1 MTRPPDLPLA
11 FRRLL
16 NGFWAIA
23 GAVSVRTKIL
33 GIVLALMLILG
44 GSVTLQVRTT
54 LRDALSHELQS
65 RGVSIARDVA
75 AHSVDLLLVHDLY
88 RVHQLLRDTLAN
100 NPDVRYAFIVSPE
113 GDILTHT
120 FEDGFPTALLAVNT
134 VLPDERYHLQR
145 VETREGIIWDFAV
158 PVFDGLAGTAR
169 IGLTEQAMQAT
180 LDSVTG
186 QLLLTTVLVSAIGVI
201 AAIFLTWIITRPVL
215 DLVEVTRAVAR
226 GDLSQKAPHWADD
239 EIGRLSDA
247 FNVMISDLATARLE
261 SEAYNAELLRRNQEL
276 ARLNQIVQ
284 EKEAAR
290 GQLLEKIITAQEEE
304 RKRIARELHDDTS
317 QALTSLKVG
326 LKVLEGLPSPEQAH
340 QHLAGLREIISQT
353 LEAVHDLAL
362 ELRPSVLDDM
372 GLVAALNRYIDE
384 YQRRFALQ
392 VDCRAIGF
400 EGRRLPPVVET
411 ALYRIVQEALTNV
424 ARHAGASHASVLLEW
439 TWQHI
444 RAIIEDNGRGF
455 EPARDN
461 QERSLGLYGMQERA
475 NLIGGELRIET
486 QPGVGTTVVVHIPVS
501 VVPTLPQ
508 PVDRITPPVEVPE
521 C

>member
-1 MTRPPDLPLA
+1 MTRRPDLPLV

-16 NGFWAIA
+16 NRFWAMA

-33 GIVLALMLILG
+33 GIVLALVLILG
-44 GSVTLQVRTT
+44 GSVTLQVRAT
-54 LRDALSHELQS
+54 LRDALSHELQN

-100 NPDVRYAFIVSPE
+100 NEDVRYAFIVGPD
-113 GDILTHT
+113 GDVLTHT
-120 FEDGFPTALLAVNT
+120 FDDGFPTALLAVNT
-134 VLPDERYHLQR
+134 VLPAQRYHLQR
-145 VETREGIIWDFAV
+145 VETKEGIIWDFAV
-158 PVFDGLAGTAR
+158 PVFEGQAGMAR
-169 IGLTEQAMQAT
+169 LGLTEQAMQAT

-186 QLLLTTVLVSAIGVI
+186 QLLLTTVLVSAIGVV

-247 FNVMISDLATARLE
+247 FNAMISDLAAARLE
-261 SEAYNAELLRRNQEL
+261 SEAYNTELLRRNREL
-276 ARLNQIVQ
+276 AVLNEIVR

-326 LKVLEGLPSPEQAH
+326 LKVLEGLPSPDQVR
-340 QHLAGLREIISQT
+340 QHVPGLREIVSQT

-372 GLVAALNRYIDE
+372 GLVAALNRYVSE
-384 YQRRFALQ
+384 YQRRFELQ
-392 VDCRAIGF
+392 IDCRAIGF
-400 EGRRLPPVVET
+400 DGRRLPPVIEI
-411 ALYRIVQEALTNV
+411 ALYRIIQEALTNV

-439 TWQHI
+439 AGKDI
-444 RAIIEDNGRGF
+444 RAIVEDNGCGF
-455 EPARDN
+455 DPTEADR
-461 QERSLGLYGMQERA
+461 ERKLGLYGMQERA
-475 NLIGGELRIET
+475 ALIGGSLHIES
-486 QPGVGTTVVVHIPVS
+486 QPGTGTTVIVHVS
-501 VVPTLPQ
+501 IAAAPPFPQ
-508 PVDRITPPVEVPE
+508 PAGDTTVIAGVL
-521 C
+521 